1 MQLPS
6 CCESL
11 CPNYL
16 THHHTQIYNTTLTN
30 LFSYCQNIPSLA
42 ILSSFWRSI
51 FIWQEQWLWFPS
63 PTDSQPPEDPQGK
76 LNGPTDGRYCGREG
90 LGQTVTSVPQKTW
103 GVMRAVHV
111 HVHVRLCTCIRRV
124 HLFMS
129 VCKYALC
136 VHALAPLWLFAGGGM
151 EGHAGLTQDV
161 WNLLAWQHVTRLLG

>member
-1 MQLPS
+1 MQLQS
-6 CCESL
+6 YCESL

-16 THHHTQIYNTTLTN
+16 THHHIQIYNTTLTKSVF
-30 LFSYCQNIPSLA
+30 LLPKHSITSYTVLLLRIYFDLKG
-42 ILSSFWRSI
+42 
-51 FIWQEQWLWFPS
+51 WQQQWLWFPP

-90 LGQTVTSVPQKTW
+90 LGETVTSVPQKTW
-103 GVMRAVHV
+103 GVVRA
-111 HVHVRLCTCIRRV
+111 VHVRLCMCIRRV

-161 WNLLAWQHVTRLLG
+161 WNLLAWQRVTRLLG